1 MTQPPTEPERGD
13 PQAVPAPSRAPSRP
27 PAWPYF
33 LTPIAVL
40 LGAAAIVV
48 AIIVTDDDPQPPQEP
63 VAPALEALSTSVESL
78 TGAAEA
84 LSTAVESLAGA
95 AESLSAAV
103 ETLSAAGRAEPGGT
117 VTLRDALSGY
127 AAALD
132 LDVDSF
138 NECIEVEATRD
149 VVNDHLQRGVELGVN
164 GTPTFFVNNKFI
176 SGAQP
181 ASVFLEVIAAELSG
195 GPTSLDEYSDDI
207 RRLAG
212 TEPPRFAILSERP
225 DIAGAATEGN
235 PNARV
240 VVVEFSDFQCPFCQ
254 RWYYD
259 SLPEIR
265 ALAGDDVAIAFLH
278 FPLTQIHPNA
288 AGAHFAAECARVQ
301 GKFWEMHDLLFER
314 QDEWAALP
322 NIN

>member
-1 MTQPPTEPERGD
+1 MTQPPSEPEPGD
-13 PQAVPAPSRAPSRP
+13 QQAAPAPSRAPSRP
-27 PAWPYF
+27 PVWPYF

-48 AIIVTDDDPQPPQEP
+48 AIIVTNDDPQPPQEP
-63 VAPALEALSTSVESL
+63 VAPALEALST
-78 TGAAEA
+78 
-84 LSTAVESLAGA
+84 AVESLAGA
-95 AESLSAAV
+95 AEALSTAA
-103 ETLSAAGRAEPGGT
+103 ETLSAAAERAEPGGT

-138 NECIEVEATRD
+138 SACIEDAATGD
-149 VVNDHLQRGVELGVN
+149 VVNAHLQRGVELGVN

-181 ASVFLEVIAAELSG
+181 ASVFLEVIAAELAG

-207 RRLAG
+207 RRLAE

-225 DIAGAATEGN
+225 DFTGAPIEGS
-235 PNARV
+235 PDAAV

-254 RWYYD
+254 RWYYE

-265 ALAGDDVAIAFLH
+265 EQVGEGVAIAFLH
-278 FPLTQIHPNA
+278 FPLTQRHPNA
-288 AGAHFAAECARVQ
+288 AGAHFAAECAGAQ

>member
-1 MTQPPTEPERGD
+1 MTQPPIEPEPGD
-13 PQAVPAPSRAPSRP
+13 SPAAPASPPAPSRP
-27 PAWPYF
+27 PVWSYF
-33 LTPIAVL
+33 LTPVAVL

-48 AIIVTDDDPQPPQEP
+48 AIIVTNDDPQPPQEP
-63 VAPALEALSTSVESL
+63 VAPALEALSTAVESL
-78 TGAAEA
+78 VGAAEA
-84 LSTAVESLAGA
+84 LSTAA
-95 AESLSAAV
+95 
-103 ETLSAAGRAEPGGT
+103 ETLSAAAERAEPGGA

-127 AAALD
+127 ARSLD

-149 VVNDHLQRGVELGVN
+149 VVNDHLQRGVALGVN

-181 ASVFLEVIAAELSG
+181 AFVFLEVIAAELAGS
-195 GPTSLDEYSDDI
+195 PTSLDEYSDDI

-225 DIAGAATEGN
+225 DVAGAAIEGS
-235 PNARV
+235 PDAAV

-254 RWYYD
+254 RWYYE

-265 ALAGDDVAIAFLH
+265 AQVGEGVAIAFLH
-278 FPLTQIHPNA
+278 FPLTQRHPNA
-288 AGAHFAAECARVQ
+288 AGAHFAAECAGAQ

-314 QDEWAALP
+314 QDEWSALP